1 MLLLLEAAI
10 GIEPMNKGFA
20 EIICGHPPVNT
31 EEQGRAKF
39 NSLRFVMFFLGRLCM
54 QVFTTFFTTVNP
66 SWIRMRTREMRLAL
80 AHFHQYG

>member
-1 MLLLLEAAI
+1 LEAAI

-20 EIICGHPPVNT
+20 EIISGRPTMNT
-31 EEQGRAKF
+31 EEQARAKL
-39 NSLRFVMFFLGRLCM
+39 NCLPLAVFFLGRLCM

-80 AHFHQYG
+80 AHFHQCG